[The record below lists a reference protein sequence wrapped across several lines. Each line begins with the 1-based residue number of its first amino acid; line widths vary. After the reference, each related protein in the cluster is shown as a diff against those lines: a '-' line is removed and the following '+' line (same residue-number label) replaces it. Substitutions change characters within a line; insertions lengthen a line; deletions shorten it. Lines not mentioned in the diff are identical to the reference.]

1 MIHKHNHFLW
11 ETLPDYVQYV
21 CCLNRLGWIYTFF
34 LRFASFFHSLPN
46 TENSAYPPIE
56 LKAVDAPQAV
66 IGEPLKMEDPTA
78 KKVKEAKG
86 GQMLQNVWELKQNE
100 EKGRRAS
107 QRGESQ
113 IRREKVVKK
122 LNMKL

>member
-1 MIHKHNHFLW
+1 
-11 ETLPDYVQYV
+11 
-21 CCLNRLGWIYTFF
+21 
-34 LRFASFFHSLPN
+34 
-46 TENSAYPPIE
+46 
-56 LKAVDAPQAV
+56 
-66 IGEPLKMEDPTA
+66 MEDPTA